1 MVYSMLSLIAYKAF
15 VSGFVNEHMTRKGIP
30 PDKMAKDA
38 ELDTPFVK
46 RIMSGQIS
54 ASYITREKIMKGL
67 HLTAEERAE
76 FCKRTNHEGLVDW
89 NTNE

>member
-1 MVYSMLSLIAYKAF
+1 M
-15 VSGFVNEHMTRKGIP
+15 G
-30 PDKMAKDA
+30 
-38 ELDTPFVK
+38 
-46 RIMSGQIS
+46 GQIS

-67 HLTAEERAE
+67 HLTEEERAE